1 VVSLEVKKRMNIL
14 LVDDDLIDRKLVT
27 RILKK
32 ANLNTNVTEA
42 LTVDEG
48 LELYTK
54 NTYDIILLDY
64 SMPQRD
70 GIEMVVEIRNGHHL
84 TSTAIVMMSVSEDE
98 ELAIACIKAGAQDF
112 LVKSEIAERQ
122 LRRALIHASAR
133 FELEQQLYRT
143 YQKVKSLSETDS
155 LTLLPNRYHFDES
168 LKFSIINNLR
178 GKTKVALI
186 LLDLDNFKNV
196 NDTFGHDVGDKL
208 LMKVVNRIRGCLRD
222 NELFSRLGGDEF
234 AVTLSGLESAEQA
247 SLVARR
253 IIMVMQKPFEISKN
267 IIDSTVSI
275 GISMHPDNGGTS
287 EDLFKYADIAMYRA
301 KKQGRNQVC
310 FFEDE
315 MQRQFTRRLEV
326 EVGLRSAVKKNQFVL
341 HYQPIMNPQ
350 DESLQGFEALIRWQ
364 DGDTLRMPDDFIEI
378 AEETHQISEIGYW
391 VIKESMSTLALWNKF
406 RDTPLSMAINISAVQ
421 ASEIELVEQIEDC
434 LKLYDI
440 PPRLIDLEITETAL
454 FKDVKRSHRVI
465 NELHELGCRIS
476 LDDFGTGYSS
486 ISHLRNY
493 PISIVK
499 IDKSLMPESD
509 QDTKNINLVES
520 LVSMATI
527 LGLDVVAEGVEEE
540 FQKSLCKELN
550 VERIQGYLYSK
561 PLSKLDIEEKYL
573 K

>member
-1 VVSLEVKKRMNIL
+1 MSLEVKKRMNIL

-391 VIKESMSTLALWNKF
+391 VIKESMSTLALWNKS

-421 ASEIELVEQIEDC
+421 ASEIELVEQIKDC